1 MQMESLVIAVNSS
14 NPVINVRVFIISLNH
29 QNDPHTIIEITSD
42 GITLYSYS
50 GVFQFN
56 VFFMTLE
63 IIFDPFSFDLRQ
75 TVIIFV
81 GKMRQ
86 H

>member
-1 MQMESLVIAVNSS
+1 MESLVIAVNSS
-14 NPVINVRVFIISLNH
+14 NPLINVWVFIISLNH

-50 GVFQFN
+50 RVFQFN

-81 GKMRQ
+81 SKMRQ